1 MFFVVLI
8 PLAARGYS
16 LALAS
21 LESRSKKRSKNAK
34 RLSNIMKLRLAL
46 VGLVMVGFIALY
58 EGELKDMLSQGSY
71 IYKEYI
77 ANSGWREVTEYI
89 EKQ

>member
-1 MFFVVLI
+1 
-8 PLAARGYS
+8 
-16 LALAS
+16 
-21 LESRSKKRSKNAK
+21 
-34 RLSNIMKLRLAL
+34 MKLRLAL
-46 VGLVMVGFIALY
+46 VVLVIVGFIALY